1 MNKKEAFSIEGGSL
15 IVNGIDTFIKFTR
28 FHPQKPNIFLD
39 GLELGE
45 DLKNNAGVILY
56 TKSTKITIER
66 MARLVNLS
74 ESSAAMELSFTIKRT
89 PELIQTFRKE
99 IKGRMEKLLKQRLTN
114 RIFQK
119 FFEPVKS
126 DANRIM
132 DDILSDETMIMAVYK
147 MWFLCQISKS
157 GLGLKF
163 FDHSLQVA
171 LFSLAMILSERYK
184 EAVGGDRK
192 RLTEIMKASIIHN
205 YEALNNIDS
214 LLQLPETDRLKAYWE
229 IIRNGYFIL
238 GAFRLEYEIM
248 DTVRILCEY
257 FLGRKDFIGHKDL
270 VGKSEWPTIMANIIL
285 VADAYLQKENGLL
298 GDAQSPRNAID
309 QLNLRSM
316 EKELND
322 IAVEVLTIGCNFQDI
337 FDFYREIDRLIQECP
352 YNSAWPYA
360 LTGFKSPTIF
370 ICKKSVMECY
380 HIERTLQAVTLIQ
393 PLRELP
399 EGKYNRC
406 LLLTPKLISFYK
418 DHYNEIKEE
427 TLDKAKTPDK
437 KKK

>member
-1 MNKKEAFSIEGGSL
+1 MDKKEVFSIEGASL
-15 IVNGIDTFIKFTR
+15 IVNGIDTIIKFTR
-28 FHPQKPNIFLD
+28 FHPQKPNIFLE
-39 GLELGE
+39 GLELAD
-45 DLKNNAGVILY
+45 DLKNTAGVILY
-56 TKSTKITIER
+56 TKGTKITQER

-74 ESSAAMELSFTIKRT
+74 ESSTAMDLSFTIKRT
-89 PELIQTFRKE
+89 PELIQTVRKE

-114 RIFQK
+114 KIFRN

-126 DANRIM
+126 DADRIM
-132 DDILSDETMIMAVYK
+132 DDILSDETMLMAFYK

-171 LFSLAMILSERYK
+171 LFSLAMILSDRYR
-184 EAVGGDRK
+184 EAIGGDRK
-192 RLTEIMKASIIHN
+192 RLTEIMKAGIIHN
-205 YEALNNIDS
+205 YEALNNIES
-214 LLQLPETDRLKAYWE
+214 LLQLPEDERLKAYWE

-285 VADAYLQKENGLL
+285 VADAYLQKENGLF
-298 GDAQSPRNAID
+298 GSIQSPRNAID
-309 QLNLRSM
+309 QLNVRSM
-316 EKELND
+316 EIELND
-322 IAVEVLTIGCNFQDI
+322 IAVSVLTIRCNFQDI
-337 FDFYREIDRLIQECP
+337 FDFYREIDRLIKECP

-360 LTGFKSPTIF
+360 LTGFKSPTLF
-370 ICKKSVMECY
+370 ICKKTVLECY
-380 HIERTLQAVTLIQ
+380 HIERTIQAVTLIQ

-406 LLLTPKLISFYK
+406 LLLTPKLISFYE
-418 DHYNEIKEE
+418 DHYDEIKEE
-427 TLDKAKTPDK
+427 TFDKVKPPDK
-437 KKK
+437 KKE